1 MIEYV
6 DLTDRYR
13 QVTPSG
19 ANRQWAI
26 HHSATATP
34 SSILTRAQEIDIL
47 DTIDRYHRSV
57 RKFPMGIGYHVCV
70 FPSGR
75 AYRVGEQ
82 GTQRANVANLNHEV
96 DGLCFIGTF
105 TPRTPPS
112 ADALASAAS
121 VIRASGMPVRG
132 GHGSMPGANTACP
145 GGWNLGLLTSLLIEN
160 GPMSKPMTTDDATTI
175 YQFLVGGAGV
185 APGVSIKAMPE
196 SGNRRVYEVRLPK

>member
-13 QVTPSG
+13 QVDG
-19 ANRQWAI
+19 VVAGKAWCV
-26 HHSATATP
+26 HHSATPTP

-57 RKFPMGIGYHVCV
+57 RKFSMGIGYHVCV

-105 TPRTPPS
+105 TPRIAPS

-145 GGWNLGLLTSLLIEN
+145 GGWNLGLLTALVEQGALSR
-160 GPMSKPMTTDDATTI
+160 PMEPDDAANL
-175 YQFLVGGAGV
+175 YQYLVFGSAT
-185 APGVSIKAMPE
+185 MPNITVTALPE
-196 SGNRRVYEVRLPK
+196 ERGRRAYKVQLPK